1 MNRTTTVVV
10 ALIAAASLSTMV
22 YAIPEQRA
30 MAHPRLHL
38 LGPNFSPDAFPFGP
52 NSPDPPLSPSKSD
65 PPPSPP
71 GITTQNLANGAV
83 TTPKIASG
91 AVSMN
96 TTQVL
101 GSATRV
107 STVPGTSDA
116 FCPSGT
122 VVTGGGYLASPNTA
136 ILINARLDPPANG
149 WGIRAQS
156 SNTNEAT
163 FLPIAACATIH
174 P

>member
-1 MNRTTTVVV
+1 
-10 ALIAAASLSTMV
+10 
-22 YAIPEQRA
+22 
-30 MAHPRLHL
+30 MAHPSLHL
-38 LGPNFSPDAFPFGP
+38 LGPNFSPDAFRFGP
-52 NSPDPPLSPSKSD
+52 NSPDPPLTPSKSD
-65 PPPSPP
+65 PPPSHP

-101 GSATRV
+101 GSTTRV

-156 SNTNEAT
+156 SDTNEAA
-163 FLPIAACATIH
+163 FLPIASCATIH

>member
-1 MNRTTTVVV
+1 MNRTMKVAV
-10 ALIAAASLSTMV
+10 ALIVAAVSLSAMV
-22 YAIPEQRA
+22 YALPEQRA
-30 MAHPRLHL
+30 LAQQ
-38 LGPNFSPDAFPFGP
+38 PNG
-52 NSPDPPLSPSKSD
+52 
-65 PPPSPP
+65 
-71 GITTQNLANGAV
+71 TV

-101 GSATRV
+101 GSTTRV

-136 ILINARLDPPANG
+136 ILISARLDPPANG

-156 SNTNEAT
+156 SNTNEAA
-163 FLPIAACATIH
+163 FLPIASCATIH

>member
-38 LGPNFSPDAFPFGP
+38 LGPNFSPDALPFGP

-65 PPPSPP
+65 PPAFGPNCV
-71 GITTQNLANGAV
+71 GCITTQNLTNGAV

-101 GSATRV
+101 GSAT
-107 STVPGTSDA
+107 SSCTAP
-116 FCPSGT
+116 
-122 VVTGGGYLASPNTA
+122 TGLHY
-136 ILINARLDPPANG
+136 
-149 WGIRAQS
+149 
-156 SNTNEAT
+156 
-163 FLPIAACATIH
+163 
-174 P
+174 

>member
-1 MNRTTTVVV
+1 MNRTMKVAV
-10 ALIAAASLSTMV
+10 ALIVAAVSLSTMV
-22 YAIPEQRA
+22 YALPEQRA
-30 MAHPRLHL
+30 MAQQP
-38 LGPNFSPDAFPFGP
+38 
-52 NSPDPPLSPSKSD
+52 
-65 PPPSPP
+65 
-71 GITTQNLANGAV
+71 NGAV

-101 GSATRV
+101 GSTTRV

-156 SNTNEAT
+156 SDTNEAA
-163 FLPIAACATIH
+163 FLPIASCATIH